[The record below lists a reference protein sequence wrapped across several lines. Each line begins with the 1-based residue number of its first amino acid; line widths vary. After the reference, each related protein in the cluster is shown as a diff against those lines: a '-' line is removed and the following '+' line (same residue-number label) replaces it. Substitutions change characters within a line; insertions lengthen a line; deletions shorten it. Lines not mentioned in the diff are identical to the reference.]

1 MKNNKK
7 KIGVI
12 NVFSKRHWL
21 RHLAISTIK
30 FFLLL
35 LSLLLLLLLIRLFIL
50 LDRII
55 SAIDIT

>member
-1 MKNNKK
+1 MRLIFPK

-12 NVFSKRHWL
+12 DVFSKRHWL
-21 RHLAISTIK
+21 RHLVISTIK
-30 FFLLL
+30 ILFLLL
-35 LSLLLLLLLIRLFIL
+35 LLLLLLLIRLFIL